1 MKNNRN
7 PHITKK
13 KQVPKF
19 GTCFFLYPFKTNSLS
34 SIKTKFSYCF
44 CDAKVL
50 ITLHCIF
57 DINQKEFFQKQRN
70 LILTKYPNE
79 PGLMSLASS
88 TDKRQY
94 VREEPF

>member
-19 GTCFFLYPFKTNSLS
+19 GTCFFLYPFKSNSLS

-50 ITLHCIF
+50 TTFHCAF
-57 DINQKEFFQKQRN
+57 DINQKEFFSK
-70 LILTKYPNE
+70 TKESYSYKIPERTRLNVS
-79 PGLMSLASS
+79 GVIN
-88 TDKRQY
+88 R
-94 VREEPF
+94 

>member
-50 ITLHCIF
+50 TTFH
-57 DINQKEFFQKQRN
+57 
-70 LILTKYPNE
+70 
-79 PGLMSLASS
+79 
-88 TDKRQY
+88 
-94 VREEPF
+94 

>member
-7 PHITKK
+7 PHTTKK

-50 ITLHCIF
+50 TTFHCAF
-57 DINQKEFFQKQRN
+57 DINQKEFFN
-70 LILTKYPNE
+70 LILIKYPNE
-79 PGLMSLASS
+79 LGLMSLASS